1 MNRAVVGQASRLP
14 SRRLVPG
21 FVAGE
26 TPAKTAG
33 TAAPLLPRAR
43 SWSQCAHTNG
53 VGAFHEPS
61 NQTWSR
67 VRPSLVGR
75 KPRAPAFSNTHLMGC
90 PRTARNPAGLK
101 FFLANPA
108 DRSNKEVLFETDGR
122 WSSVIAVQCWEPR
135 GNRGRLRHCNGLQ
148 TPTATGHEPGR
159 RERGWRPQVRIP
171 VWLCSSWPLVG
182 AVNFSVT
189 EKDEA
194 ISRTV
199 FGKESLNAFIL
210 HPGGV

>member
-1 MNRAVVGQASRLP
+1 MRSFARTDINFSWQIAATTLTRA
-14 SRRLVPG
+14 
-21 FVAGE
+21 
-26 TPAKTAG
+26 
-33 TAAPLLPRAR
+33 
-43 SWSQCAHTNG
+43 C
-53 VGAFHEPS
+53 
-61 NQTWSR
+61 
-67 VRPSLVGR
+67 SL
-75 KPRAPAFSNTHLMGC
+75 KN
-90 PRTARNPAGLK
+90 
-101 FFLANPA
+101 
-108 DRSNKEVLFETDGR
+108 DGR
-122 WSSVIAVQCWEPR
+122 FVHPSPQSNAWEPR

>member
-1 MNRAVVGQASRLP
+1 MVPMRAYY
-14 SRRLVPG
+14 
-21 FVAGE
+21 
-26 TPAKTAG
+26 
-33 TAAPLLPRAR
+33 
-43 SWSQCAHTNG
+43 G

-108 DRSNKEVLFETDGR
+108 GRSNKEVLFETDGR